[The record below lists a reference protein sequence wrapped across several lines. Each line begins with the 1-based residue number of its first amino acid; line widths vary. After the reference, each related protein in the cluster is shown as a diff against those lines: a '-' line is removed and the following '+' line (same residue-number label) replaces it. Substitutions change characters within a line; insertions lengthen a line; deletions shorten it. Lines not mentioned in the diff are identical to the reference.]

1 MKKQIRLTFAAAVLA
16 AGLMGGFLASQMTG
30 EKKQEEPDS
39 AVEKEKVCLDYYVWQ
54 EEEFYAKEIVKAF
67 NASQVDIQVNLHI
80 LDKESYDSEITER
93 IQAGEKVDVFDIRG
107 ISTLCDYQS
116 QELLLDLTQ
125 RVMSSDIDL
134 TVFGNIV
141 ANVLIDDKY
150 YAMPCRSTCWV
161 LAYNKEIFDEMNEPY
176 PEQLTW
182 QEYRKLALRLKHRDE
197 KGRVIWGGLFV
208 NWDPNLIG
216 VQHGNYLYDDDLTE
230 TKKSLEFL
238 NTLVNVD
245 KSHISTEQMEEES
258 DYYMVFFESGRVAMM
273 PMGEWFVGM
282 IQNDEKA
289 GLSEVDWDLA
299 PFPVDESMAKG
310 TTLGQYQFIGITQSC
325 ENQAEAFQFLQYV
338 IGKEGAKIYS
348 RNGMLSAYTD
358 EEVREI
364 YKNTVGDKNTDVFF
378 QAFRVQEAPVFEKYG
393 QLQSC
398 FKADALRYFA
408 GEATLEETMDVFDG
422 ERKAMLQEKMDD

>member
-1 MKKQIRLTFAAAVLA
+1 M
-16 AGLMGGFLASQMTG
+16 
-30 EKKQEEPDS
+30 
-39 AVEKEKVCLDYYVWQ
+39 
-54 EEEFYAKEIVKAF
+54 
-67 NASQVDIQVNLHI
+67 
-80 LDKESYDSEITER
+80 
-93 IQAGEKVDVFDIRG
+93 
-107 ISTLCDYQS
+107 
-116 QELLLDLTQ
+116 
-125 RVMSSDIDL
+125 
-134 TVFGNIV
+134 
-141 ANVLIDDKY
+141 
-150 YAMPCRSTCWV
+150 
-161 LAYNKEIFDEMNEPY
+161 
-176 PEQLTW
+176 
-182 QEYRKLALRLKHRDE
+182 
-197 KGRVIWGGLFV
+197 
-208 NWDPNLIG
+208 
-216 VQHGNYLYDDDLTE
+216 
-230 TKKSLEFL
+230 
-238 NTLVNVD
+238 NVD
-245 KSHISTEQMEEES
+245 KSHISMEQMEEES

-289 GLSEVDWDLA
+289 GLSEVNWDLV

-364 YKNTVGDKNTDVFF
+364 YKNTVGNKNTDVFF

>member
-1 MKKQIRLTFAAAVLA
+1 MKKQIRLILGAAVLA
-16 AGLMGGFLASQMTG
+16 VGLTGGLLASQMKA
-30 EKKQEEPDS
+30 EKKQEEAEP
-39 AVEKEKVCLDYYVWQ
+39 AVEHEKVRLDYYVWQ

-67 NASQVDIQVNLHI
+67 NSSQTDIQVNLHI
-80 LDKESYDSEITER
+80 LDKESYDSEIAER
-93 IQAGEKVDVFDIRG
+93 IQDGEKVDVFDIRG

-125 RVMSSDIDL
+125 KVMSSDIDL
-134 TVFGNIV
+134 TAFGNIV

-161 LAYNKEIFDEMNEPY
+161 LVYNKDIFDEMGEPY
-176 PEQLTW
+176 PGQLTW
-182 QEYRKLALRLKHRDE
+182 KEYRKLALRLKHRDE
-197 KGRVIWGGLFV
+197 LGRVIWGGLFV

-230 TKKSLEFL
+230 TKHSLEFL

-245 KSHISTEQMEEES
+245 KSHISMERMEKES
-258 DYYMVFFESGRVAMM
+258 DYYMDFFESGRVAMM

-282 IQNDEKA
+282 IQNDERA

-299 PFPVDESMAKG
+299 PFPVDESMTKG
-310 TTLGQYQFIGITQSC
+310 TTLGQYQFVGIPRSC
-325 ENQAEAFQFLQYV
+325 ENQEEAFRFLQYV

-358 EEVREI
+358 EDVREI
-364 YKNTVGDKNTDVFF
+364 YKNTVGNKNTDVFF
-378 QAFRVQEAPVFEKYG
+378 QAFRVQEVPVFEKYG

-408 GEATLEETMDVFDG
+408 GEATLEEAMETFDS
-422 ERKAMLQEKMDD
+422 EREALFHKKTDD